1 MKMLDTGD
9 KIFKYNKSVVI
20 KFIGKRAVLSTGVI
34 NGGYSE
40 NLTMMQKQHLEWAAN

>member
-1 MKMLDTGD
+1 MKILDIGD
-9 KIFKYNKSVVI
+9 KIFKYNKSVII

-40 NLTMMQKQHLEWAAN
+40 N